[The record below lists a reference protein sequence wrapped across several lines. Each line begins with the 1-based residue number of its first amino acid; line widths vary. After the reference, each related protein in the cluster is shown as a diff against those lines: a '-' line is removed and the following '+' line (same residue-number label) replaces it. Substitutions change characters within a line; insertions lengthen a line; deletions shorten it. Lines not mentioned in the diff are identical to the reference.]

1 MSVATFHCVPCRNAM
16 LHNLQELKIN
26 YHIAKLYATFNT
38 AKKIRE
44 HYANPRG
51 ARVVCG
57 PLEWFGT
64 TALIVLYFLGW

>member
-44 HYANPRG
+44 HYAKPRG
-51 ARVVCG
+51 ALAV
-57 PLEWFGT
+57 P
-64 TALIVLYFLGW
+64 